1 MEKGLYRV
9 HYIKETVR
17 NGASYR
23 ILEFK
28 VVNDTLEN
36 IKKKFHIYYLTDDV
50 GNVII
55 DNRKRGN

>member
-9 HYIKETVR
+9 HYIKETVH

-36 IKKKFHIYYLTDDV
+36 IKKKFHIYYLTDDA